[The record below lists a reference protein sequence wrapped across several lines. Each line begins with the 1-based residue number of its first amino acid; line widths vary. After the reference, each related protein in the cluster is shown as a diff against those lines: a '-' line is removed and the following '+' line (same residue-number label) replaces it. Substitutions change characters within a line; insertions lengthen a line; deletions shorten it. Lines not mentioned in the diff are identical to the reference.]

1 MAEKRDYSEITP
13 EIQALAAHCS
23 EDCVIDKELYTKYKV
38 NRGLRDLNG
47 NGVLTGLTEIS
58 EIQAKTPDGESCDG
72 SLFYR
77 GYNVRDLV
85 KGFLKDE
92 DGKWMELNATHQE
105 MRICPIPEGQEVVIV
120 IGEELN
126 EERIQQY
133 FAMQ

>member
-58 EIQAKTPDGESCDG
+58 EIQAKTPTARAAMAPCSTG
-72 SLFYR
+72 
-77 GYNVRDLV
+77 
-85 KGFLKDE
+85 
-92 DGKWMELNATHQE
+92 AT
-105 MRICPIPEGQEVVIV
+105 MCAIWSKA
-120 IGEELN
+120 
-126 EERIQQY
+126 
-133 FAMQ
+133 F